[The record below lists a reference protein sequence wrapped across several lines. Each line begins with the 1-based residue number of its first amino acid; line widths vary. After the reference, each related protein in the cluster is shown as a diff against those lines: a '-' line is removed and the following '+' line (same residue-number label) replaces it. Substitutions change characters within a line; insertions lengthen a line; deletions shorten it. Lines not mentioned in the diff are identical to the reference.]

1 MKEEYTYYS
10 EGKVKFL
17 APIINKE
24 EIKHGFS
31 PSKLPVFFNPKAKL
45 SRDFSVIVVKI
56 LSKNFKE
63 PIRICEPLAGCGI
76 RTIRIL
82 KEANN
87 IEKAI
92 VGDINPKALEI
103 IKHNIVLNKVENYVE
118 AYNIDA
124 NYLLLSHAISR
135 KKFHYIDIDPTG
147 SPAPFLENAFKSL
160 EKNGII
166 GFTATDIA
174 PLCGTYPKTC
184 IRKYYAKPLRSPFS
198 KEIALRILIGFAA
211 LIAARFELSFTPII
225 SFFNEYYIRIFGKID
240 KGARKADKNL
250 EKLGWV
256 TYCKKC
262 LHREVIEGIWS
273 KIDYYCQF
281 CNSKKDYAGPLWIGN
296 TCDKN
301 FCQEMLNEIEINENY
316 FNNFS
321 KAKKIIELLKGEVD
335 YPPFYYVSHEISS
348 YIKKPPPKLNYII
361 EKIISKKFS
370 AVLTHYD
377 PKGFKTNAPLEV
389 ILEVFRSY

>member
-1 MKEEYTYYS
+1 MEEKYECYN
-10 EGKVKFL
+10 EGKVIFL
-17 APIINKE
+17 APIIDEE
-24 EIKHGFS
+24 EIKRGFS

-45 SRDFSVIVVKI
+45 SRDFSVVIIKAISKI
-56 LSKNFKE
+56 FKE

-92 VGDINPKALEI
+92 VGDINPKAIEI
-103 IKHNIVLNKVENYVE
+103 IKHNIVLNKIEKYVE
-118 AYNIDA
+118 TYNIDA

-135 KKFHYIDIDPTG
+135 KKFHYVDIDPTG
-147 SPAPFLENAFKSL
+147 SPVPFLENAFKSL

-184 IRKYYAKPLRSPFS
+184 IRRYHAKPLKSPFS
-198 KEIALRILIGFAA
+198 KEIALRILIGFAV
-211 LIAARFELSFTPII
+211 LTAARFELSFTPII
-225 SFFNEYYIRIFGKID
+225 SFFDGYYIRIFGKID
-240 KGARKADKNL
+240 KGVRKVDKNL
-250 EKLGWV
+250 ERLGWI

-262 LHREVIEGIWS
+262 LHREVIEGIWP
-273 KIDYYCQF
+273 KINYYCQF
-281 CNSKKDYAGPLWIGN
+281 CNSEKDYAGPLWTGN
-296 TCDKN
+296 TCEKD
-301 FCQEMLNEIEINENY
+301 FCQKMLNEIDN
-316 FNNFS
+316 NNFS
-321 KAKKIIELLKGEVD
+321 KAKELIEILKEEID

-348 YIKKPPPKLNYII
+348 YIKKPPPKLTYII
-361 EKIISKKFS
+361 DKINSKKFL
-370 AVLTHYD
+370 AAPTHFD

-389 ILEVFRSY
+389 ILKIFRSY

>member
-1 MKEEYTYYS
+1 MEKEYEYYD

-17 APIINKE
+17 APSISKE

-56 LSKNFKE
+56 LSKIFKE

-76 RTIRIL
+76 RTIRII

-92 VGDINPKALEI
+92 VGDINPKAIEI
-103 IKHNIVLNKVENYVE
+103 IKHNITLNKVENYVE
-118 AYNIDA
+118 VYNIDA
-124 NYLLLSHAISR
+124 NYLLLSYAISR

-147 SPAPFLENAFKSL
+147 SPVPFLESAFKSL

-174 PLCGTYPKTC
+174 PLCGTYPRTC
-184 IRKYYAKPLRSPFS
+184 IRKYYAKPLKSPFS
-198 KEIALRILIGFAA
+198 KEVALRILISFAV
-211 LIAARFELSFTPII
+211 LTAARFKLSFNPII
-225 SFFNEYYIRIFGKID
+225 SFFDEYYIRVFGKID
-240 KGARKADKNL
+240 KGAKKVDKNL
-250 EKLGWV
+250 EKLGWL

-262 LHREVIEGIWS
+262 LHREVIEGIWP
-273 KIDYYCQF
+273 KIDPYCQL
-281 CNSKKDYAGPLWIGN
+281 CNHEVDYAGPLWIGN
-296 TCDKN
+296 TCDKD
-301 FCQEMLNEIEINENY
+301 FCQKMLNEINESY
-316 FNNFS
+316 PNNFS
-321 KAKKIIELLKGEVD
+321 KAKKIIKLLKGEID
-335 YPPFYYVSHEISS
+335 YPPFYYISHEISS

-361 EKIISKKFS
+361 EKINSKNFL
-370 AVLTHYD
+370 ATPTHFD
-377 PKGFKTNAPLEV
+377 PKGFKTNAPLEF
-389 ILEVFRSY
+389 ILEVFKNY